1 MIICTR
7 VRILE
12 GKGENMNKKAIEESV
27 QKMVEEIIKET
38 DIELID
44 IEYVKEGPFKY
55 LRVYLDKPEGIT
67 VDDTADV
74 SRALNKKLDE
84 KDLIKEQYFLE
95 VSSPGI
101 ERPFKTDA
109 DFEKNIGQNVEAKFF
124 KPVNGKKSVSGIL
137 LEKNKDSVVIEN
149 NEETITI
156 NLNDISKINK
166 VLEDF

>member
-1 MIICTR
+1 
-7 VRILE
+7 
-12 GKGENMNKKAIEESV
+12 MNKKTIEESV
-27 QKMVEEIIKET
+27 QKMVEEVIKDT
-38 DIELID
+38 DIELVD

-55 LRVYLDKPEGIT
+55 LKVYLDKPEGIT

-74 SRALNKKLDE
+74 SRELNKKLDE

-101 ERPFKTDA
+101 ERPFKTEA
-109 DFEKNIGQNVEAKFF
+109 DYQKSIGLKVEAKFF
-124 KPVNGKKSVSGIL
+124 KPINGKKSVNGIL
-137 LEKNKDSVVIEN
+137 LEKKNDCVVIDSSG
-149 NEETITI
+149 ETITI